1 MVRLS
6 QKDRDILSRFFD
18 QEYDW
23 MSNTNLLTAKNLSEL
38 ERKFVTFIQDNN
50 CQENSCCKLFLET
63 IDNELKQSK
72 MRKQFTRPFH
82 NKTRLNSVIRTMQDS
97 LLHGT
102 NNPRINMWI
111 EESRTITV
119 DITPKQIVEINQ
131 SIKLNLP
138 IATDGGLDNILVK

>member
-1 MVRLS
+1 MVRLN
-6 QKDRDILSRFFD
+6 QNDRDLLRCFFD
-18 QEYDW
+18 KENHW
-23 MSNTNLLTAKNLSEL
+23 MSNTNLLLTKNLSEL
-38 ERKFVTFIQDNN
+38 KRKFVTFIQDNN

-72 MRKQFTRPFH
+72 IRDQCTRPFH
-82 NKTRLNSVIRTMQDS
+82 KTRINSVIKAMQDS
-97 LLHGT
+97 LLHDT

-111 EESRTITV
+111 EESRIITV

-138 IATDGGLDNILVK
+138 IATTDD